1 MEPRIRYAL
10 IILFLLLSIFAEAR
24 ENQKPAWKGKIET
37 ENGIKVVKNPPQPLY
52 GEFSFDLQ
60 EDLKIGG
67 DPTAEAYYF
76 PKGAAVRPDK
86 KGNMF
91 VADFGNKR
99 VQMYDP
105 VGQFVRTIGRQGQ
118 GPGEYQFPNQVLFDT
133 EGDCI
138 VYAATELVVFAP
150 DGTFK
155 KKINFRTFLNRL
167 AIGPGGLII
176 GTTQPSPRD
185 GWKQKIVQ
193 VDSQGTSVQS
203 IAEYRGEFGESLK
216 GFVLHWYTSDI
227 AFSPLTS
234 DAFVYGFSSTYRIHV
249 ADASGRTVFIIA
261 MDEKPLSISGKEK
274 EATRKD
280 GYFAWYG
287 KTDKPGE
294 DAVFPDHRPYF
305 STMQN
310 DDRGRLYVIRLK
322 SILDKDGPQ
331 AIDVFSKDGI
341 FLYRMSWPFV
351 PSVIRNGAL
360 YYIRTDKDTGEYF
373 VVRFKIKNWEAM
385 KAI

>member
-1 MEPRIRYAL
+1 MKPRIRYAL
-10 IILFLLLSIFAEAR
+10 IIIFLLIFIFAEAR

-37 ENGIKVVKNPPQPLY
+37 ENGIKVVKNPAQPLY

-133 EGDCI
+133 DGDCI

-155 KKINFRTFLNRL
+155 KKINLRTFLNRL

-185 GWKQKIVQ
+185 GWKQKIVR
-193 VDSQGTSVQS
+193 VDSQGTLVQS

-234 DAFVYGFSSTYRIHV
+234 DAFAYGFSSTYRIHV

-287 KTDKPGE
+287 KTYKPGE

-322 SILDKDGPQ
+322 SILDRDGPQ

-341 FLYRMSWPFV
+341 FLYRMNWPFV
-351 PSVIRNGAL
+351 PSIIRNGSL
-360 YYIRTDKDTGEYF
+360 YYIRTDKETGESF

>member
-1 MEPRIRYAL
+1 MKPRIRYAL
-10 IILFLLLSIFAEAR
+10 IITFLLLFIFAEAR

-37 ENGIKVVKNPPQPLY
+37 ENGIKVVKNPAQPLY

-133 EGDCI
+133 DGDCI

-155 KKINFRTFLNRL
+155 KKINLRTFLNRL

-185 GWKQKIVQ
+185 GWKQKIVR
-193 VDSQGTSVQS
+193 VDSQGTLVQS

-234 DAFVYGFSSTYRIHV
+234 DAFAYGFSSTYRIHV

-287 KTDKPGE
+287 KTYKPGE

-322 SILDKDGPQ
+322 SILDRDGPQ

-341 FLYRMSWPFV
+341 FLYRMNWPFV
-351 PSVIRNGAL
+351 PSIIRNGSL
-360 YYIRTDKDTGEYF
+360 YYIRTDKETGESF